1 MGRKRDNFLR
11 SNKVSLPSKVQF
23 FCKFKPSIGCSIS
36 RIISRFEGEF
46 FDGEETSEASFEIK
60 QGVSSRHCRR
70 ARRFS
75 RQIVMARPAPLVA
88 RSTATRH
95 SRAESPERPTRA
107 SRETVG
113 ADFVARK
120 PMAGEETANISS
132 IFDGAKSRFVT
143 NNPWEQFSKFDEMK
157 NAGQQIWE
165 ICLHGP
171 PSNQISRM
179 YLVCSY
185 VGAFKCG
192 LR

>member
-11 SNKVSLPSKVQF
+11 SKVSIPSKVQF

-95 SRAESPERPTRA
+95 SRAESPERLFALDPVCIARGRA
-107 SRETVG
+107 ASCRNRPRGSVNRQVG
-113 ADFVARK
+113 
-120 PMAGEETANISS
+120 
-132 IFDGAKSRFVT
+132 
-143 NNPWEQFSKFDEMK
+143 
-157 NAGQQIWE
+157 
-165 ICLHGP
+165 
-171 PSNQISRM
+171 
-179 YLVCSY
+179 YLFRGRRRSVRPRP
-185 VGAFKCG
+185 A
-192 LR
+192 L